1 MLKVTK
7 KILEF
12 KLLKI
17 SLIIFSNL
25 KSYNSKALKNNNDGL
40 IWKNKKV
47 INKKIICNL
56 IG

>member
-25 KSYNSKALKNNNDGL
+25 KSYNFKALKNNNDGL